1 MKNKS
6 IVIYLFIALF
16 LLGCNKAPTSFE
28 MTVDSVDELNGLIL
42 KGVALSGTVAVG
54 CIAEGTPFVIY
65 RNDEKVLEQTAR
77 ILSVSKD
84 GHNKPPNGEAL
95 KKEFVT
101 FYVPDVEVQK
111 VAAGDVIKSS
121 VVSCRKTS
129 LAKFK

>member
-1 MKNKS
+1 MKIKS
-6 IVIYLFIALF
+6 IVIYLLATLF
-16 LLGCNKAPTSFE
+16 LLGCNKAPVSFE
-28 MTVDSVDELNGLIL
+28 MTVDSVNELKGLVL

-65 RNDEKVLEQTAR
+65 RNDKKVLEQTAR

-101 FYVPDVEVQK
+101 LYVPDVEVQK
-111 VAAGDVIKSS
+111 IVAGDVIKSS